1 LQGGCRICTCPRRGV
16 RFACFEK
23 LVFFCLVQRNAAL
36 GALHFYLY
44 LAAQNKQ
51 EWGSMT
57 TEIAVVL
64 GLALVAIV
72 LFATEKLRIDA
83 IALLVLSTLTILGLV
98 TPEQAVGG
106 FSNPAT
112 VTVAAMF
119 VLAAGLQNSGAL
131 SGIGDLLGKARSPV
145 QFLLLLFLV
154 LAVIAPF
161 VNNTAVVAVFIPI
174 VLAASAR
181 IGMSASKAL
190 IPLSYVSQ
198 MAGVCTLVGTSTNLL
213 VNAIARDMGHPGFT
227 MFEFTTLGVICMA
240 VGCLYLLTVG
250 RWLLPD
256 ARGGEL
262 VEQYELG
269 KYITELRV
277 MPDSSLIGQSVGDAK
292 LGEQYGVFVLELLRG
307 DTKVWG
313 PREQKIEQDD
323 VLLAR
328 GDWTKLDELRKEAGL
343 EVDPQFKLEQQS
355 FEQVDQVLTEVMI
368 APRSRISGRTLG
380 SLGAGWHKN
389 ATVLGI
395 HRRGQVLREQ
405 LRAVRLRVGDIL
417 LMLTPASEAADLRA
431 DGNIIVLSER
441 EAEKEMGWRA
451 PFSLVTMAL
460 VILVP
465 ALGWVPIS
473 ITSLVGAVAM
483 TLAGCLKADD
493 VYDAIDWRI
502 IILMAGLLPLGLA
515 MSETGAAQFLVEN
528 TVGLVKSFGPLT
540 VLAVVYLM
548 ALILTEFMS
557 NAAAA
562 VLLTPIGMSTAKM
575 MGVDPTPFLIAVTFA
590 ASTSFATPVGYQT
603 NTMVYGAGG
612 YRFIDFLKVGLPLNL
627 IFWVLGVLL
636 IPVFWPFNPV

>member
-1 LQGGCRICTCPRRGV
+1 M
-16 RFACFEK
+16 
-23 LVFFCLVQRNAAL
+23 FFCLVQRNAAL

-44 LAAQNKQ
+44 LATQNKQ

>member
-1 LQGGCRICTCPRRGV
+1 
-16 RFACFEK
+16 
-23 LVFFCLVQRNAAL
+23 
-36 GALHFYLY
+36 
-44 LAAQNKQ
+44 
-51 EWGSMT
+51 MT

-83 IALLVLSTLTILGLV
+83 IALLVLGSLAVLGLV
-98 TPEQAVGG
+98 TPEQAVAG

-112 VTVAAMF
+112 ITVAAMF

-131 SGIGDLLGKARSPV
+131 SGIGDLLGRARSPF
-145 QFLLLLFLV
+145 QFLLVLFLI
-154 LAVIAPF
+154 LAAIAPF

-174 VLAASAR
+174 VMAATAR
-181 IGMSASKAL
+181 IGMSPSKAL

-213 VNAIARDMGHPGFT
+213 VNAIAREHGHPGFT
-227 MFEFTTLGVICMA
+227 MFEFTSLGLICMG

-292 LGEQYGVFVLELLRG
+292 LGEEYGVFVLELLRG
-307 DTKVWG
+307 DAKVWG
-313 PREQKIEQDD
+313 PREQQIEAGD

-343 EVDPQFKLEQQS
+343 EVDPQFKLEQRS
-355 FEQVDQVLTEVMI
+355 FEEVEQVLTEVMI
-368 APRSRISGRTLG
+368 APRSRISGRTLA
-380 SLGAGWHKN
+380 SLGAGWHRN

-395 HRRGQVLREQ
+395 HRRGQVLRDKLKE
-405 LRAVRLRVGDIL
+405 VRLRVGDIL
-417 LMLTPASEAADLRA
+417 LVLTPAAEAADLRG
-431 DGNIIVLSER
+431 DGNLIVLSER

-451 PFSLVTMAL
+451 PFALGTMAL
-460 VILVP
+460 VILVS

-473 ITSLVGAVAM
+473 ITSLIGAVAM

-493 VYDAIDWRI
+493 VYDAVDWRI
-502 IILMAGLLPLGLA
+502 IILMAGLLPLGMA
-515 MSETGAAQFLVEN
+515 MSETGATQFLVEN
-528 TVGLVKSFGPLT
+528 TVGLVREQGPLI
-540 VLAVVYLM
+540 VLAAVYLM
-548 ALILTEFMS
+548 ALLLTEFMS

-562 VLLTPIGMSTAKM
+562 VLLTPIGISTARM
-575 MGVDPTPFLIAVTFA
+575 MEVDATPFLIAVTFA

-612 YRFIDFLKVGLPLNL
+612 YRFADFIKVGLPLNL
-627 IFWVLGVLL
+627 IFWVLGIVF
-636 IPVFWPFNPV
+636 IPMFWPF